1 MFNTYFALLE
11 DSYGD
16 CDLYLLPNKNK
27 YLKETQNCGTHAHKI
42 DLLDEKCHLVAIEE
56 AICCVVLKNSIKI
69 IGDLY
74 GNPCCRMYL
83 VAPSIHT
90 GDTKFLNIK
99 FKCNQ
104 YLDNDIHATILAIDD
119 NFDIH
124 RWHYDRYHNWSHCHI
139 KNDKYANLLFANML
153 SINGYI
159 YKFNYVERKFEKITN
174 QFPSDIIQCV
184 RGTIDTKILK
194 DGYHRESEIRY
205 YILLKDNTM
214 YVCDKKFNVVKKFS
228 EKIRKCIE
236 DDSPDRNVYAITED
250 NRLINLHTLNAIT
263 DLPLGKVNDAS
274 FFHPYFM
281 YVKIGDHLYY
291 KHHTMDHYQQ
301 IMYSDDDGITV
312 NPATFKNMKR
322 WKQTKS
328 AKLCN

>member
-1 MFNTYFALLE
+1 
-11 DSYGD
+11 
-16 CDLYLLPNKNK
+16 
-27 YLKETQNCGTHAHKI
+27 
-42 DLLDEKCHLVAIEE
+42 
-56 AICCVVLKNSIKI
+56 
-69 IGDLY
+69 
-74 GNPCCRMYL
+74 
-83 VAPSIHT
+83 
-90 GDTKFLNIK
+90 
-99 FKCNQ
+99 
-104 YLDNDIHATILAIDD
+104 
-119 NFDIH
+119 
-124 RWHYDRYHNWSHCHI
+124 
-139 KNDKYANLLFANML
+139 ML

-174 QFPSDIIQCV
+174 QFPSDITQCV
-184 RGTIDTKILK
+184 RGTIDTKILE
-194 DGYHRESEIRY
+194 DGYHRESKIGY
-205 YILLKDNTM
+205 YILLEDNTM

-250 NRLINLHTLNAIT
+250 NRLINLHTLNTIT

-281 YVKIGDHLYY
+281 YVRIRDHLYY